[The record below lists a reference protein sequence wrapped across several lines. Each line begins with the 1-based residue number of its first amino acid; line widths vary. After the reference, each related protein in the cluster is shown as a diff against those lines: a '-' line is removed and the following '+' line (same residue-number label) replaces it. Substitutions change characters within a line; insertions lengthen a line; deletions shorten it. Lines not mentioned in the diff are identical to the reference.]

1 MQNFFVK
8 GTVRLRDDDPA
19 SPIVS
24 LVLTEPFEECMV
36 HALGNLKLLAAADR
50 LWSIC
55 EKTLRIE
62 KVRLVW
68 CDYAHE
74 WIATTK
80 REGKEVC
87 DHMMSKPVYKSIVH
101 DGSRML
107 FIKGA

>member
-1 MQNFFVK
+1 MQNFFIK
-8 GTVRLRDDDPA
+8 GTVRLRDEDPT

-24 LVLTEPFEECMV
+24 LVLTEPYNDCMV
-36 HALGNLKLLAAADR
+36 HALGNLKILAGTDR

-68 CDYAHE
+68 CDYAHD
-74 WIATTK
+74 WIATTR

-87 DHMMSKPVYKSIVH
+87 DHILMKPVYKSIGH
-101 DGSRML
+101 DGTRML
-107 FIKGA
+107 FGKGA